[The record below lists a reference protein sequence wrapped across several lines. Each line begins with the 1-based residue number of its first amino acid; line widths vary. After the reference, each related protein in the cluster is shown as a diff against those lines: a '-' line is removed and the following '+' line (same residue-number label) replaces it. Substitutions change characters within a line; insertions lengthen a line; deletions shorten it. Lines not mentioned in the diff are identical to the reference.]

1 MVIEE
6 TEEVTTEVEVI
17 RIQKGLHLITI
28 IKKETLET
36 QTPLPE
42 EDINH
47 EVTTAVE
54 TTEATEATVVIAEVD
69 IKIIATSTTKTKTKI
84 VIKMKISPINNSILI
99 HRNSNKKIKETSRS
113 FKEIVAVLA
122 VEVLVAIRK
131 IMIITVVAETE
142 EEMTNN
148 SSIILDQGE
157 AMEAKINIKTTATTQ
172 IIKILK
178 MEATTRSIEILR
190 RIRLIMSSKGI
201 LKKIRTSFLRITVIT
216 IRIIRNK
223 FEDEN

>member
-17 RIQKGLHLITI
+17 RIQKGLLLITI

-36 QTPLPE
+36 PLPE
-42 EDINH
+42 VDINH

-54 TTEATEATVVIAEVD
+54 TTEATEATVAIAEVD

-84 VIKMKISPINNSILI
+84 AIKMKISPINNLILI

-157 AMEAKINIKTTATTQ
+157 AMEAKINIKTTATAQ
-172 IIKILK
+172 IIKIL